1 VTENGAAPAPRAS
14 TKEKAQ
20 TAVPFVVASGLLR
33 IIVSLVG
40 LLLLVRYLPQ
50 EEYGVWVLL
59 TGLAIPLGL
68 FTSLGFQ
75 QSLMRFMPA
84 LPDGPPRAERLWAV
98 IGGRLALA
106 TCASLALTMSFSWI
120 APRFGLDEHLAS
132 FLAVQPGIVLMCVTV
147 YATAGLN
154 VAFRQREAF
163 IAAFVQQTLFLATVA
178 GGIGTGQ
185 GLIYFAGA
193 YSVTSAAHL
202 AVSLA
207 YCVRVYG
214 RPRLGELARRPSE
227 PGEEVRYRRTSYV
240 NEVAGSFLSPDISR
254 YLLAA
259 FSTTLEV
266 AVYAVATSIVLRL
279 RSFQPMEIFRP
290 LATVSVFE
298 RFEQTGRV
306 DELNKSF
313 RFLYTANHLVTAFYV
328 ALFLPLGAQTLAWVF
343 RDEYVSSY
351 LPALFFFLSLALFG
365 MPVGLLAHA
374 LRRPQF
380 LIYSKAAVLVNVG
393 LGIPLSIRYG
403 ASGMAFATM
412 LSVLAGNTLTF
423 VLLRL
428 EFDVRFPWSTFAR
441 FLVAGAAAGGAS
453 WLALDLTSLP
463 VAALVGSLVYG
474 LAVRF
479 ARVMTNW
486 ERDLLVSLVPAR
498 LRASVRL
505 LVGH

>member
-120 APRFGLDEHLAS
+120 APRFGLDGHLAS

-380 LIYSKAAVLVNVG
+380 LIYSKAAVLVNVFVG
-393 LGIPLSIRYG
+393 AADEVATQVDSPCHGHPTVVFIRDQQTVVRLIPLVDLRPFP
-403 ASGMAFATM
+403 SGWRGGGGGQ
-412 LSVLAGNTLTF
+412 LARAGSHITSRSRT
-423 VLLRL
+423 RG
-428 EFDVRFPWSTFAR
+428 
-441 FLVAGAAAGGAS
+441 VAGL
-453 WLALDLTSLP
+453 WP
-463 VAALVGSLVYG
+463 RRE
-474 LAVRF
+474 VRARDDQLGTRP
-479 ARVMTNW
+479 ARV
-486 ERDLLVSLVPAR
+486 AR
-498 LRASVRL
+498 PRSPTRIR
-505 LVGH
+505 